1 MVQSHEL
8 TSQVHDKA
16 ARLAEAL
23 RLTALVTTAAGGGA
37 EKAYGTLKIF
47 RECPEP
53 EVGRVADAN
62 ATSSRRQR

>member
-23 RLTALVTTAAGGGA
+23 RPNSLGH
-37 EKAYGTLKIF
+37 Y
-47 RECPEP
+47 
-53 EVGRVADAN
+53 
-62 ATSSRRQR
+62 SRWRRSRKSIWHTKNIQRMS

>member
-37 EKAYGTLKIF
+37 EKHMAH
-47 RECPEP
+47 
-53 EVGRVADAN
+53 
-62 ATSSRRQR
+62 